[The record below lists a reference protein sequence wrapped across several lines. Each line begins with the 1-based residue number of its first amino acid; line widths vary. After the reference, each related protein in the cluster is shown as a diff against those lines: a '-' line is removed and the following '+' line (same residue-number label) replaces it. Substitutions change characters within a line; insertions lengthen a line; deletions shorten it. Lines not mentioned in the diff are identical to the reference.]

1 MRSKLINLH
10 WSYGLYKN
18 ICGSE
23 VCCLLT
29 THSIPQQPKHKGLVC
44 IAVHIQRIVSGL
56 SLLMLLSSWYIQHV
70 N

>member
-1 MRSKLINLH
+1 MRIKLINLH

-29 THSIPQQPKHKGLVC
+29 THSIPQQPKHKGLVY
-44 IAVHIQRIVSGL
+44 IAVRMQRIVSIVSEL
-56 SLLMLLSSWYIQHV
+56 SLA
-70 N
+70 